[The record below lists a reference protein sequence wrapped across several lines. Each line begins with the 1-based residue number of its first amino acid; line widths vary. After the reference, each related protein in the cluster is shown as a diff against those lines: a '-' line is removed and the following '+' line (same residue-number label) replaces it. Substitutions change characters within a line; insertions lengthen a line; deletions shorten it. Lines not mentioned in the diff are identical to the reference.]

1 MSTAPQSTQYQALYR
16 ACMKEAADRGRTLM
30 ERLVVHCRQ
39 AMPQRA
45 DMSNSVERKL
55 QLDALQLLL
64 RHEAALCQGYP
75 QALLAEFAQA
85 IAGSEGRAGALSFDS
100 LELMGEDQMQENVEL
115 VRAQQATALQC
126 DAELAELNALI
137 CAVQGLKSVQAERN
151 PLRPEVYVRGLRA
164 AIMQTGAPS
173 AVRLRWMQHMGE
185 ALGPELARAYGEL
198 SQMLRGQ
205 GVTAAGFTVVQ
216 QPDARA
222 PAGRTEPPAPAN
234 PEKREQSL
242 LNLRQLQ
249 RLLAGE
255 FDAGGGGGDAGAGAG
270 ANAGANAGAA
280 AEPFAE
286 RFRREFEGGEP
297 GPGQADFSPTLPAAL
312 ETLQEMKQVDKVMQ
326 RLAQR
331 QGGRPDPA
339 GTGAAVRERLR
350 SQARSTG
357 QALGLEVV
365 NLMVENIASD
375 PRLLPLVQQTVRDLE
390 PALMRLTLSDP
401 RFFSDRQHPARQLL
415 EQMTQ
420 RSLAWQSVDS
430 PGFAA
435 FLEPLQQA
443 VEALLATH
451 IEGAEPFAYALSS
464 LNEAWG
470 DQQKR
475 DRWHREKAVR
485 ALLQAEQ
492 RNLLADK
499 LAKELRGRADMATAC
514 REIAHFLT
522 GPWAQVMA
530 QARLSDTSGAA
541 DPGGY
546 AGIISDL
553 LWSTRPEL
561 AEGGG
566 VPLARLSRL
575 VPQLLDKLRRGLA
588 SIDYPSLQTQRFI
601 DHLGTLHQQAMK
613 PAAGEAAR
621 PRALSTSMTRAEL
634 EARFAEDDDA
644 GPWLAPAE
652 ARNSG
657 FMDTQNSLAAK
668 PLFQATQPGF
678 DRTLPPDTQPP
689 EATGLAAAGLQVGAW
704 VDLLVDGQWVR
715 NQLTWASPHATLYMF
730 TSGAGTTHSM
740 TRRLLDKMLAMGSLR
755 VVSGQALVDG
765 ALDAVAQAALRN
777 SMDVKP
783 S

>member
-1 MSTAPQSTQYQALYR
+1 MSTATQNTQYQALYR
-16 ACMKEAADRGRTLM
+16 TCMKEAAGRGRTLM
-30 ERLVVHCRQ
+30 ERLVAHCRHS
-39 AMPQRA
+39 MPQRA
-45 DMSNSVERKL
+45 EMSNSQERKQ

-64 RHEAALCQGYP
+64 QHEAALCQGYP
-75 QALLAEFAQA
+75 QSLLAEFAQA
-85 IAGSEGRAGALSFDS
+85 IAGVDTKAGGLSFDS

-115 VRAQQATALQC
+115 VRAQQATALKC
-126 DAELAELNALI
+126 DAELGELNALI

-151 PLRPEVYVRGLRA
+151 PLRPEVYVRGLRTT
-164 AIMQTGAPS
+164 ILQTGVPS

-185 ALGPELARAYGEL
+185 ALGPELAQAYAEL
-198 SQMLRGQ
+198 SRMLRGQ

-222 PAGRTEPPAPAN
+222 PTSRPAPQAPVN

-242 LNLRQLQ
+242 LNLRQLH

-255 FDAGGGGGDAGAGAG
+255 FDSASDSF
-270 ANAGANAGAA
+270 AA
-280 AEPFAE
+280 
-286 RFRREFEGGEP
+286 RFDREFEGGER
-297 GPGQADFSPTLPAAL
+297 GGQQPDFSPTVPAAF
-312 ETLQEMKQVDKVMQ
+312 ETLQEMKQVDQVMQ

-331 QGGRPDPA
+331 QGGRPEPA
-339 GTGAAVRERLR
+339 GAGGNAGVRERLR
-350 SQARSTG
+350 GQARGTG

-390 PALMRLTLSDP
+390 PALMRLTLTDP

-499 LAKELRGRADMATAC
+499 LAKELRGRADMAAAS
-514 REIAHFLT
+514 REITHFLT

-530 QARLSDTSGAA
+530 QARLSDPSGAA

-553 LWSTRPEL
+553 LWSARPDL

-566 VPLARLSRL
+566 AQLARLSRL
-575 VPQLLDKLRRGLA
+575 VPLLLDKLRRGLA

-613 PAAGEAAR
+613 PVPAAGEPAR

-634 EARFAEDDDA
+634 EAKFAQDDET

-652 ARNSG
+652 ARHSG

-678 DRTLPPDTQPP
+678 DDTRPRDTQTP
-689 EATGLAAAGLQVGAW
+689 EAGTGAPALQVGAW
-704 VDLLVDGQWVR
+704 VDLLMDGNWVR

-730 TSGAGTTHSM
+730 TSGSGSTHSM
-740 TRRLLDKMLAMGSLR
+740 TRRLLDKMLAMGSVR
-755 VVSGQALVDG
+755 VVSGQAVVDG

-777 SMDVKP
+777 SVDVTL
-783 S
+783 